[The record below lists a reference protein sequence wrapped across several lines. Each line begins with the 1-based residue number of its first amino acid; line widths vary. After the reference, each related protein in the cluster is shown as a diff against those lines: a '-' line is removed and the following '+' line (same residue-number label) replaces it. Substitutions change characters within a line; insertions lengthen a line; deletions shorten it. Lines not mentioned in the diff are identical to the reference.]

1 MLLIYIVLLTL
12 DSRAWTA
19 CARNSLFGKKKK
31 KSFPHC
37 AGSLWVFL
45 STLFFLVKN
54 FSQNTDELDIVAQD
68 ACQSFETSSFKNPC
82 TSAAGYIL

>member
-1 MLLIYIVLLTL
+1 VFLIYIVLLTL

-19 CARNSLFGKKKK
+19 CARNSLFGKKKKK

-54 FSQNTDELDIVAQD
+54 FSQNIDELDIVIVV
-68 ACQSFETSSFKNPC
+68 KM
-82 TSAAGYIL
+82 